1 MMGKWGSR
9 VLLMLALLAGMA
21 SCQKDDADRIV
32 GKWQLRDLKYK
43 EVYSETIDSVFYN
56 FQKGTFSAI
65 RLRRSGEYKTF
76 FGSYSMRNSEIS
88 VTLYLDSIEK
98 KELYEDVRLS
108 NSDNEYVIKEI
119 TSSDMTLSLNDTLM
133 YFRKY

>member
-1 MMGKWGSR
+1 MKTSVGKFII
-9 VLLMLALLAGMA
+9 ALLAA
-21 SCQKDDADRIV
+21 SFLFLSCSKDEADMIV
-32 GKWQLRDLKYK
+32 GKWQLRDLRYQD
-43 EVYSETIDSVFYN
+43 VYAETMDSVFYN

-65 RLRRSGEYKTF
+65 RLRKTGEYKTF
-76 FGSYSMRNSEIS
+76 FGSYSLRNSEIS

-108 NSDNEYVIKEI
+108 STENEYVIKDI
-119 TSSDMTLSLNDTLM
+119 SSSDMTLSLNDTLM

>member
-1 MMGKWGSR
+1 MAF
-9 VLLMLALLAGMA
+9 LLASLALV
-21 SCQKDDADRIV
+21 SCSKDEADQIV
-32 GKWQLRDLKYK
+32 GKWQLRDLRYK
-43 EVYSETIDSVFYN
+43 DVYAETMDSVFYN

-65 RLRRSGEYKTF
+65 RLRKTGEYKTF
-76 FGSYSMRNSEIS
+76 FGSYSLRNSEIS

-108 NSDNEYVIKEI
+108 NTENEYLIKEI
-119 TSSDMTLSLNDTLM
+119 SSSDMTLSLNDTLM